1 MAFTSAVTEL
11 QNKAW
16 QIISSLTRK
25 NFQQIHIFPKDL
37 VKTQIK
43 LDIVAWPACLQLLS
57 LATVRYFI
65 QEKLIMVATKRL
77 GATSVY

>member
-16 QIISSLTRK
+16 EIISSLTRK
-25 NFQQIHIFPKDL
+25 NLQQIHIFPKDL

-43 LDIVAWPACLQLLS
+43 LDIIAWPACLQLLS
-57 LATVRYFI
+57 LAAV

-77 GATSVY
+77 GATSVYQ

>member
-16 QIISSLTRK
+16 EIISSLTRK
-25 NFQQIHIFPKDL
+25 NLQQIHIFPKDL

-43 LDIVAWPACLQLLS
+43 LDIIAWPACLQLLS
-57 LATVRYFI
+57 LAAV

-77 GATSVY
+77 GTTSVYQ

>member
-25 NFQQIHIFPKDL
+25 NLQQIHIFPKDL

-43 LDIVAWPACLQLLS
+43 LDIIAWPACLQLLS
-57 LATVRYFI
+57 LAAV

-77 GATSVY
+77 GATSVYQ